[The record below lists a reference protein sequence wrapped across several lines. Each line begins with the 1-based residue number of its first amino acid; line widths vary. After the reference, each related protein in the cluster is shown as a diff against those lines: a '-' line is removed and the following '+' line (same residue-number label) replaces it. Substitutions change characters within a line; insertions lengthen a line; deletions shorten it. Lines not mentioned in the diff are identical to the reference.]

1 MADRP
6 SSRGGGVRPSSRAG
20 GAGVRPG
27 TGMMRPGTGAR
38 AGMQSRMGTA
48 MRQGS
53 VNTSGVGLN
62 TSMKFVD
69 RPTTQQGLSGVR
81 PGTSAQGP
89 ARKVQDQTYFVQ
101 LLRGKQSEVSKEI
114 ARLEEEVKQA
124 ARDNAAYNALEKKY
138 EQLTGDMRGLQG
150 KLADYNLLLD
160 RQRARREPHEVAREC
175 EALRQANAAETQR
188 VDGVFNHRV
197 ALEAQARSVD
207 EQLHLQHKQME
218 QRLESVEP
226 ALRGAFLQA
235 QAEHRRLTAEELPKA
250 QAELH
255 FFDERVAEME
265 AAVGRDPARQQAQRL
280 RDELRNLEQ
289 SHAELSRELDGP
301 QLSEAEQRELL
312 LARVKADNAEI
323 AEAEKALAQLQDGL
337 RKGRAKLSQ
346 LRTDAAPADDP
357 KAQKYYEL
365 VARDKEMSELIGTFD
380 AKKMEEQRKVAEAQS
395 EIVRLLR
402 ALSRKQDLVTNAS
415 GLSAAKMREMRD
427 DLNFKR
433 TQADHSA
440 ATSSRLETE
449 LEQRKAELEKIH
461 TLDAKIAAELAQ
473 LTDKVDAMRSE
484 MGGFRDTDALRAETA
499 ARRDELREA
508 DARASEAAKRH
519 KGRALESKQQ
529 FDGLHARLTQDDVAQ
544 GLDEL
549 EGKMRTYEQTIYQLS
564 EFIETKG
571 SETMF
576 EVVADDCL
584 KVMGMINQ
592 ETVAVLAEAPTWV
605 PQYNGNGT

>member
-1 MADRP
+1 
-6 SSRGGGVRPSSRAG
+6 
-20 GAGVRPG
+20 
-27 TGMMRPGTGAR
+27 
-38 AGMQSRMGTA
+38 MGTA